1 MARGGKI
8 GYKRKIKNKV
18 RLEKKSSDES
28 DEDYKVDENEELDE
42 SEDDVCSSL
51 AEDDFEDNLGK
62 FQEDEEEEWV
72 EKKVKKVGRPRAR
85 SGLQTRK
92 KHVVVKPRKKKVV
105 YSEQEEEEEEEYDDY
120 YFSGVKQRKKNKVS
134 YKEEED
140 DDIEVFYRQQ
150 EDEFVDEKPRKKSRV
165 SKTETYEDSCNE
177 NPREKDKVSYTEE
190 EEDGEYDDSDDEDDE
205 EFTPGEVMKRTTRK
219 PVKKRVLR
227 RKTRSNLF
235 KELRDGNPTSRKK
248 KMIGGWG
255 CGRRRKSNKN
265 SDSDFVSS
273 GSSDYEYTI
282 SEEEREQV
290 REATEICRRLT
301 TNLRSSS
308 SLKMIKEEELLPS
321 KRQRPGKKGK
331 RKVVDMKVE
340 VGKQV
345 CGICLSEEGKRTVR
359 GVLNCCSHYFCFA
372 CIMEWSKV
380 ESRCPLCKQ
389 RFATISRTAR
399 ADGGHGLK
407 DAVFPVPE
415 RDQVYQPSEE
425 ELRGYLDPYENVLCT
440 ECQQGGDDAFM
451 LLCDLCDS
459 PAHTYCVGLGRE
471 VPDGNW
477 YCDGCRPTA
486 LASSNTLNPN
496 PDNNAS
502 NNLSVGS
509 SPVSVRETFDLN
521 EAYVPDTPLTP
532 MTGHSQ
538 SPRHSIGH
546 SQATPPVNGSGAFT
560 LFDRRRIQRQIHHL
574 LNNRIRQFDRSDGV
588 GPASGINLFGTS
600 IARDGAIAT
609 QNTLMP
615 AQNIYLQG
623 RLPEFISPRFSSLR
637 GGALGSQASTSTGH
651 SFGGLSQTDFAGI
664 NSRIIGG
671 LGHQQLH
678 PCSGTSNTRADAST
692 SPYQLREE
700 RGEGKNVHP
709 SCPWITLSL
718 QGVSWLWLNI
728 LSIGGLASSG
738 RPTRLGIHP
747 SARLGF
753 T

>member
-1 MARGGKI
+1 MAREAKLDTSARPKTRFGW
-8 GYKRKIKNKV
+8 R
-18 RLEKKSSDES
+18 KKSSDES
-28 DEDYKVDENEELDE
+28 DEDYKVDENEEFDE

-62 FQEDEEEEWV
+62 FEEDEEEEWV

-85 SGLQTRK
+85 SGFQTRK
-92 KHVVVKPRKKKVV
+92 KNVVVKPRKKKVV
-105 YSEQEEEEEEEYDDY
+105 YSEQEEEEYDDY

-190 EEDGEYDDSDDEDDE
+190 EEYGEYDDSDDEDDE

-282 SEEEREQV
+282 SEEREQV

-321 KRQRPGKKGK
+321 KRKRPWKEGQAKGGRHKSGGREAGLRDLSIRRGEENSQRSFKLLQSLLLFRLHHG
-331 RKVVDMKVE
+331 VVK
-340 VGKQV
+340 
-345 CGICLSEEGKRTVR
+345 S
-359 GVLNCCSHYFCFA
+359 GVSLP
-372 CIMEWSKV
+372 
-380 ESRCPLCKQ
+380 PLQAK
-389 RFATISRTAR
+389 
-399 ADGGHGLK
+399 
-407 DAVFPVPE
+407 
-415 RDQVYQPSEE
+415 VYQPSEE

-532 MTGHSQ
+532 TTGHSQ

-609 QNTLMP
+609 QNTVMP

-623 RLPEFISPRFSSLR
+623 RLPEVFSPRFSSLR

-651 SFGGLSQTDFAGI
+651 SFGGLSQTEFAGI

-692 SPYQLREE
+692 SPYQLRECDCYSTFKDISRTSTHTILAVAGGLERHSNGE

-728 LSIGGLASSG
+728 LSIGGLHLPVG
-738 RPTRLGIHP
+738 RLGWE
-747 SARLGF
+747 STLLLD
-753 T
+753 

>member
-8 GYKRKIKNKV
+8 GYKRKTKNKV

-28 DEDYKVDENEELDE
+28 DEDYKVDENEEFDE

-62 FQEDEEEEWV
+62 FEEDEEEEWV

-85 SGLQTRK
+85 SGFQTRK
-92 KHVVVKPRKKKVV
+92 KNVVVKPRKKKVV
-105 YSEQEEEEEEEYDDY
+105 YSEQEEEEYDDY
-120 YFSGVKQRKKNKVS
+120 YFSGVKQRKKIRFHIKKRKMMILRSFIDNK
-134 YKEEED
+134 KMNLLM
-140 DDIEVFYRQQ
+140 
-150 EDEFVDEKPRKKSRV
+150 KSRERSLGFQKQRHMRILV
-165 SKTETYEDSCNE
+165 MRILERKIKFHTQKK
-177 NPREKDKVSYTEE
+177 REY
-190 EEDGEYDDSDDEDDE
+190 GEYDDYDDEDDE

-321 KRQRPGKKGK
+321 KRKRPGKKGK
-331 RKVVDMKVE
+331 RKVVDIKVE

-380 ESRCPLCKQ
+380 ESRCP
-389 RFATISRTAR
+389 FASK
-399 ADGGHGLK
+399 GLQPS
-407 DAVFPVPE
+407 VELHE
-415 RDQVYQPSEE
+415 RMVYQPSEE
-425 ELRGYLDPYENVLCT
+425 ELRGYLDPYENVLCL

-532 MTGHSQ
+532 TTGHSQ

-574 LNNRIRQFDRSDGV
+574 LNNRIRQFDRSDG
-588 GPASGINLFGTS
+588 
-600 IARDGAIAT
+600 
-609 QNTLMP
+609 
-615 AQNIYLQG
+615 
-623 RLPEFISPRFSSLR
+623 RLPEVFSPRFSSLR

-651 SFGGLSQTDFAGI
+651 SFGGLSQTEFAGI

-692 SPYQLREE
+692 SPYQLRECDCYSTFKDIS
-700 RGEGKNVHP
+700 RTSTH
-709 SCPWITLSL
+709 T
-718 QGVSWLWLNI
+718 I
-728 LSIGGLASSG
+728 LAVAGGLERHSNG
-738 RPTRLGIHP
+738 VCPIC
-747 SARLGF
+747 ARFLRMENVVREKRTPFLSMDYAFFAGSELALA
-753 T
+753 